1 MDVARGMLPLS
12 PVSGAS
18 VLLSCPFFL
27 RAEQSHALCVWLML
41 VTCQYDSPVLRVY
54 VTNCG
59 ALPLERP
66 VTPGIRFGEAV
77 LVQLAALASW

>member
-1 MDVARGMLPLS
+1 MW
-12 PVSGAS
+12 
-18 VLLSCPFFL
+18 
-27 RAEQSHALCVWLML
+27 LCVWLML
-41 VTCQYDSPVLRVY
+41 VTCQHDSPVLRVY